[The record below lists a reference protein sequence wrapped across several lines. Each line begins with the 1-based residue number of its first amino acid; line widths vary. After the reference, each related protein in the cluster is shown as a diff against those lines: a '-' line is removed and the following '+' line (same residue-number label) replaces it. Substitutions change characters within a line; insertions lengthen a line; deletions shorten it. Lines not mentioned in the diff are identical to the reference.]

1 MLNNKWMQAVLCLV
15 SATILGL
22 TSHIYL
28 QEWTQPILN
37 AMSQGIQ
44 PESSAY
50 PPIVVAAA
58 YGTGI
63 LTMAVKVFFYYH
75 AQHLLPIKSNL
86 LKLLVVTA
94 ILLELKG
101 ELIRMPLMNILLNY
115 NLGMHKPFLFGILAS
130 LDQWV
135 ASFLTAICLVFLCP
149 KKEKRF
155 EEKEVKI

>member
-1 MLNNKWMQAVLCLV
+1 MLNNKRVQASLCLV
-15 SATILGL
+15 MATVLGL

-28 QEWTQPILN
+28 QEWTQPILES
-37 AMSQGIQ
+37 MSEGIQ
-44 PESSAY
+44 SENSAY
-50 PPIVVAAA
+50 PPIVVATA

-75 AQHLLPIKSNL
+75 TQHLLSIKSNF
-86 LKLLVVTA
+86 LKLMVVTA

-115 NLGMHKPFLFGILAS
+115 TLGMSNPFLFGTIAS

-135 ASFLTAICLVFLCP
+135 ASLLTAACLVYLCP
-149 KKEKRF
+149 KKDKR
-155 EEKEVKI
+155 VQAQ